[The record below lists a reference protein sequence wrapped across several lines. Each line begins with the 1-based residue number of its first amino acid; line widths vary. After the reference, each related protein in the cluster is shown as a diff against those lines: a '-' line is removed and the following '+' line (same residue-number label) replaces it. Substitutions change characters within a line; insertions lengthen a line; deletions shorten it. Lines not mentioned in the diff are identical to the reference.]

1 MRRKTFVVA
10 GAQMLARR
18 SIPAAATAIERMIR
32 RAAARGAS
40 HLVTPEMVLTGYH
53 DRFDQAR
60 RDAAIDGV
68 LRPACKRHGITLM
81 LGAGNFRDRA
91 GRRMPKPYIQVTIIG
106 PDGEIVGVHNKTIP
120 TTGDLKWCTRGQP
133 RALRVYSAG
142 GLTFGCTICN
152 DFWATPG
159 CTSLRD
165 INLPVLLAEMGAKV
179 IFHSIASSHNPAYLD
194 FHTRR
199 MEERAIRGG
208 AWVVSANLVDRPT
221 RRVNAPSGIVG
232 PDGVWRVKAPAKGE
246 HLYVGKI
253 RI

>member
-142 GLTFGCTICN
+142 GLTFGCTI
-152 DFWATPG
+152 F
-159 CTSLRD
+159 
-165 INLPVLLAEMGAKV
+165 LAEMGAKV

-208 AWVVSANLVDRPT
+208 AWVVSANLVDKPT

-253 RI
+253 RV